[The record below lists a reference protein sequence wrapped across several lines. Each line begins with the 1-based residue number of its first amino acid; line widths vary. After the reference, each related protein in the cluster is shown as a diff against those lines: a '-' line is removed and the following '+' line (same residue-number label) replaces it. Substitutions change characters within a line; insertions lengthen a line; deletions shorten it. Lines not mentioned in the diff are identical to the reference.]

1 MPGQRVKWYS
11 LDGLGKEMREKR
23 VLKKKISE
31 KVLQII
37 LKLASHSEQ
46 AILNAREEHGTAKV
60 SNGWLTIIWRQNELL
75 PFITMTVT
83 I

>member
-1 MPGQRVKWYS
+1 MAFSR
-11 LDGLGKEMREKR
+11 GLGKEMREKR

-46 AILNAREEHGTAKV
+46 AILNAQEEHGTAKV
-60 SNGWLTIIWRQNELL
+60 SNG
-75 PFITMTVT
+75 
-83 I
+83 

>member
-1 MPGQRVKWYS
+1 MAFSR
-11 LDGLGKEMREKR
+11 GLGKEMREKR

-46 AILNAREEHGTAKV
+46 AILNAQEEHGTAKV
-60 SNGWLTIIWRQNELL
+60 SNGWLTIIWRQNEHALL